1 MRSHWKSLTMV
12 AALALF
18 MGIAAPAWSQLA
30 DPMAEDYSVHV
41 VPFYKIDANWF
52 AFLVVADTSY
62 QELNA
67 SGSNIHLTFYD
78 AACNLVSDADVRIT
92 TADAQFFALH
102 DPTDAN
108 GQFNGIPTEG
118 VVLLDGLAEQGQSPR
133 HKRFLTYILLINANN
148 NSLIRID
155 SIPCQGP
162 ELDGVRQP
170 CARPTP
176 TVPTVGGTWLRY
188 DQYNT
193 IAATFGD
200 SGTFRTNLYFFSA
213 PGDDSDST
221 GLRSE
226 LLQYGEPLHR
236 NWASSIHV
244 DGWCNEIY
252 LGSRR
257 LNLTCTKRVS
267 LSSLN
272 FTRLNVFPNDD
283 CAGSPGHLETWAS
296 DNGVDLVEKDY
307 SGFQETIAEL
317 VPGTNMIGTG
327 YYHHRGALPVVTPTL
342 VP

>member
-1 MRSHWKSLTMV
+1 MG

-52 AFLVVADTSY
+52 AFLVIADTSY
-62 QELNA
+62 QDMNA
-67 SGSNIHLTFYD
+67 SGSDIHLTFYN
-78 AACNLVSDADVRIT
+78 AACNLQIDADLRIT

-108 GQFNGIPTEG
+108 GQFNGIPPEG
-118 VVLLDGLAEQGQSPR
+118 VILLDGQAVQGSVGPPVVPPV
-133 HKRFLTYILLINANN
+133 HKRFLTYILLFNTNN

-162 ELDGVRQP
+162 DDPARGGRQP
-170 CARPTP
+170 CVRSTP
-176 TVPTVGGTWLRY
+176 PVVPSPGTNTGTWLRY

-193 IAATFGD
+193 VAATFGD

-213 PGDDSDST
+213 DEDLET
-221 GLRSE
+221 E
-226 LLQYGEPLHR
+226 LQRYGFPRHLV
-236 NWASSIHV
+236 WANALHV
-244 DGWCNEIY
+244 DGWCNEVY

-257 LNLTCTKRVS
+257 LELICTQRVP
-267 LSSLN
+267 LSSFN
-272 FTRLNVFPNDD
+272 YTRLNVFPDD
-283 CAGSPGHLETWAS
+283 NCLGSPGHLETWAS
-296 DNGVDLVEKDY
+296 DNGTDLSVKDY

-317 VPGTNMIGTG
+317 IPGVNMIGTG
-327 YYHHRGALPVVTPTL
+327 YYHHSGEPPVPPPPPPPVQ
-342 VP
+342 